1 MREIIDIMAQ
11 YEETIGKLYQT
22 YAQTQPELADLWN
35 TLYSQEME
43 HRNWLIN
50 LADAVGTGKV
60 HFNKGRFKI
69 EPLHLALD
77 YINKELSKAQN
88 MTIPTKDS
96 LNKAFQIEQSMI
108 EKKFFEVFETD
119 SVDLKHVLQN
129 LANETKKHIEMIRE
143 KQASLA

>member
-60 HFNKGRFKI
+60 HFNKDRFKI